1 MRPDRG
7 GGAALAA
14 ASAGHPMVEREVA
27 MEFAIDMGVWGAVL
41 LIVGALVIGVAAQF
55 IGDVKTNYH
64 WIIVAVAALIGG
76 LFASEFIVDWRTFE
90 PVWEGLALIPALIGG
105 LVVGVIVDVIAR
117 YATGGS
123 YTAPTA

>member
-1 MRPDRG
+1 
-7 GGAALAA
+7 
-14 ASAGHPMVEREVA
+14 
-27 MEFAIDMGVWGAVL
+27 MEFAIEMGVWGAVL

-55 IGDVKTNYH
+55 IGDVRKNYH

-90 PVWEGLALIPALIGG
+90 PVWDGLALIPALIGG
-105 LVVGVIVDVIAR
+105 LVVGVVVDVIAR

-123 YTAPTA
+123 YTAPTS

>member
-1 MRPDRG
+1 
-7 GGAALAA
+7 
-14 ASAGHPMVEREVA
+14 

-55 IGDVKTNYH
+55 IGDVKTNDH
-64 WIIVAVAALIGG
+64 WVIVAVAALIGG
-76 LFASEFIVDWRTFE
+76 LFASEFIVDWRTFG

-105 LVVGVIVDVIAR
+105 LVVGVVVDVIAR